1 MIFLP
6 FESDTVGRPSL
17 ALRNSLNP
25 AKGPQQIPA
34 TLSLLNKKQIGNGVG
49 EPRRAFSQRLQA
61 KIFLPRKWGFW
72 FTVVSVFY
80 FSAHCFAE
88 SLNAVAVNASAPV
101 AEGSA
106 PAPQYD
112 ASKFIK
118 PESRFMRRPTP
129 KSPEVKLREVSD
141 MYEKHFLREMT
152 KAMRSTV
159 QESGFIKSNQ
169 AEKIF
174 REQLDEHYVEK
185 WSERGGIGFSDL
197 IYKQL
202 IDKFGTQLGIKAAV
216 EKPKGPLPV
225 NNVGY
230 RARPFQHKGRPTSTM
245 AYRIDIAPEIQGGIP
260 KPGSRD
266 VKAPWA
272 GAFGAVKV
280 LEDQSLQVDIEH
292 DNGLK
297 SQVVFKGSLSKLS
310 TGQKVQAGDTLGFLS
325 SEAKSIYWTVETDQ
339 TPRPQTVSE

>member
-1 MIFLP
+1 
-6 FESDTVGRPSL
+6 
-17 ALRNSLNP
+17 
-25 AKGPQQIPA
+25 
-34 TLSLLNKKQIGNGVG
+34 
-49 EPRRAFSQRLQA
+49 
-61 KIFLPRKWGFW
+61 
-72 FTVVSVFY
+72 
-80 FSAHCFAE
+80 
-88 SLNAVAVNASAPV
+88 
-101 AEGSA
+101 
-106 PAPQYD
+106 
-112 ASKFIK
+112 
-118 PESRFMRRPTP
+118 MRRPVP

-159 QESGFIKSNQ
+159 HESGFIKSNQ

-202 IDKFGTQLGIKAAV
+202 IEKFGAQLGIKAAV

-225 NNVGY
+225 NNAGY
-230 RARPFQHKGRPTSTM
+230 RARPFQHPGRPTSTM
-245 AYRIDIAPEIQGGIP
+245 SYRIDVAPEIQGGLP
-260 KPGSRD
+260 RPGSRD

-280 LEDQSLQVDIEH
+280 LDDQSLQVDIEH

-297 SQVVFKGSLSKLS
+297 SQVVFKGTLSKLS

-325 SEAKSIYWTVETDQ
+325 SEAKSIYWTVETDK
-339 TPRPQTVSE
+339 TPGPQTVSE